1 MPSRYEPFGT
11 VIAEAW
17 FAGVPLVA
25 TKADG
30 ARQYVTHEKDGL
42 LLDIDDLDGL
52 VQCLDRAANNQTL
65 RKALVSN
72 GQKTYGELF
81 SKQVVI
87 DNLIASYSDI
97 ITRYENRQ

>member
-1 MPSRYEPFGT
+1 MGLWGT
-11 VIAEAW
+11 VLAEAW

-25 TKADG
+25 TRADG
-30 ARQYVTHEKDGL
+30 ARQYVTHEQDGL

-52 VQCLDRAANNQTL
+52 VQCLDRAANDQAL

-72 GQKTYGELF
+72 GQKTYDELF

-87 DNLIASYSDI
+87 DNLIASYSDMI
-97 ITRYENRQ
+97 ARHKNGR